1 MPEQKATLAILFD
14 REPPPEPP
22 TGRRG
27 RIASQR
33 MARINNDANDEY
45 DRYVRQ
51 VVDAA
56 PPLTASDA
64 SRGSERVAGLA
75 TVDEGSPVGRI
86 GSVPC

>member
-56 PPLTASDA
+56 PPLTASQIAKLHTLFDYEPPPDY
-64 SRGSERVAGLA
+64 SPPA
-75 TVDEGSPVGRI
+75 T
-86 GSVPC
+86 